1 MSSLH
6 LPVPAVRRLAVALLL
21 MVSVGPPALAGEV
34 EVREAEDFEAQLAA
48 PDPRLLER
56 VAALREAEPET
67 GIRDLYEN
75 YERIAEQSGHD
86 LDLRLSSF
94 ETIGI
99 DEFSRY
105 RWLDLM
111 TLSTGMHVE
120 LVQNYYDAPW
130 LDGDHVYYELLWQP
144 RHANSEAIA
153 QSYLEEYRGVTI
165 AEVVLELTQQG
176 QMTAPPIAVTTY
188 RVDVSLAGRS
198 RTYRAV
204 ALWFDGEDGDFRSQ
218 IEDRVVDQV
227 ASVVDETATVIT
239 KEEYDNLGNTAFRA
253 VATGGLPPPKPCD
266 P

>member
-6 LPVPAVRRLAVALLL
+6 LPVPAVRWLAVALLL

-34 EVREAEDFEAQLAA
+34 EVRGAADLEAQLAA

-67 GIRDLYEN
+67 GIRDLYET
-75 YERIAEQSGHD
+75 YERIAGQSGHD
-86 LDLRLSSF
+86 LDLRLSGF

-111 TLSTGMHVE
+111 TLSTGMHI
-120 LVQNYYDAPW
+120 VQVRNYYEAPW
-130 LDGDHVYYELLWQP
+130 LDKDRVYYDLHWEP
-144 RHANSEAIA
+144 RSANSERIA
-153 QSYLEEYRGVTI
+153 QFYLEASRAVTI
-165 AEVVLELTQQG
+165 AEVVAELTQVQQG
-176 QMTAPPIAVTTY
+176 TAVPFAVTTY

-218 IEDRVVDQV
+218 IEDRVVGQV
-227 ASVVDETATVIT
+227 ASVVEETATAIT
-239 KEEYDNLGNTAFRA
+239 KEEYDNLGNTEIRT
-253 VATGGLPPPKPCD
+253 VAADGLPPPKPCD